1 MRLDDR
7 RMRRQGR
14 RMLRTSRGG
23 SRIVAACLTAGV
35 SCIAAHGADRVTI
48 AAGGVVLP
56 DGSIGGASTVVV
68 EGGRFREISAA
79 ASAPAADG
87 VVNHS
92 GAVLCPGL
100 IDARSALGVASL
112 GRHVERSVAIA
123 PELSL
128 REAIDVRHRD
138 FASALRTGV
147 TAALIVPAGN
157 NVVGGAAQA
166 VRIGAGGEAEW
177 LREDGPLVMTLG
189 QSVLEFDR
197 EPTSRIGAVTLL
209 ESALSQG
216 KRGEGPARMR
226 AAARGQLDVL
236 MMCEAAEDLA
246 AAARLLG
253 GAPIKARLAYTPTD
267 VEAESAWMSSFE
279 GPVVLDTMTF
289 ATTPRVLRT
298 AGLLAAGGKE
308 VVFAGALPY
317 APADSLRIS
326 AALAVR
332 YGLDASAARRAITIN
347 PAKVAGVAERVGSIE
362 KGKDAD
368 FVVFSGDPLR
378 LESRVLEVYVKGVKV
393 YDAAL
398 QTE

>member
-1 MRLDDR
+1 MRRDDR
-7 RMRRQGR
+7 RTWRQGR
-14 RMLRTSRGG
+14 RMQRTSWSR
-23 SRIVAACLTAGV
+23 SRIVAACLTAGA
-35 SCIAAHGADRVTI
+35 SGLAASGADRVTI

-56 DGSIGGASTVVV
+56 DGTIGGAGTVVI
-68 EGGRFREISAA
+68 EGGRFREIGPA
-79 ASAPAADG
+79 ASTPVADG
-87 VVNHS
+87 VVDHS
-92 GAVLCPGL
+92 RAVLCAGL

-112 GRHVERSVAIA
+112 GRHVERSTAIA
-123 PELSL
+123 PELSI

-138 FASALRTGV
+138 FATALRSGVTSALI
-147 TAALIVPAGN
+147 LPAGN
-157 NVVGGAAQA
+157 NVVGGTAQA
-166 VRIGAGGEAEW
+166 VRIGAGGEAER

-209 ESALSQG
+209 ETALAKG
-216 KRGEGPARMR
+216 KGGEGPARMR

-253 GAPIKARLAYTPTD
+253 GVGVKARLAYTPTV
-267 VEAESAWMSSFE
+267 VEAESAWLSAFE
-279 GPVVLDTMTF
+279 GPIVLDVMTF

-308 VVFAGALPY
+308 VAFAGALPY

-326 AALAVR
+326 AALAAR